1 MAKNVKPRVKV
12 PKSAAAGETITVKTM
27 ISHKMESGQR
37 KDSNGNKI
45 PRSIINRF
53 TCDFN
58 GQNVIDVTLEPAIS
72 TNPYLQFDAVVPEA
86 GEFKF
91 TWYDDDGSVYDGYW
105 KNDRMEGQGFYRST
119 NGSLYEG
126 EFQYL

>member
-1 MAKNVKPRVKV
+1 MASGVKPRVKV
-12 PKSAAAGETITVKTM
+12 PKKAAAGEGITIKTL

-37 KDSNGNKI
+37 KDKEGNVV

-58 GQNVIDVTLEPAIS
+58 GEKVIDVTLEPAIS
-72 TNPYLQFDAVVPEA
+72 TNPYLEFEALVPEA

-91 TWYDDDGSVYDGYW
+91 TWYDDDGSVYEESKKITIG
-105 KNDRMEGQGFYRST
+105 
-119 NGSLYEG
+119 
-126 EFQYL
+126 